1 MLASPVIREITV
13 KPGDKATL
21 ACWNAGNWTPTERL
35 MITPIMKGC
44 LPAG

>member
-21 ACWNAGNWTPTERL
+21 ACWNAGNWTPTES
-35 MITPIMKGC
+35 
-44 LPAG
+44 